1 MLTAVGSAIIMM
13 VPRDNTVFYCTIETL
28 RFYRRMLSGDITV
41 RCFAITM
48 FLCVITVLHWDFK
61 VLHCEITVLCVTQQ
75 CFIMISQC
83 SVVTS

>member
-13 VPRDNTVFYCTIETL
+13 VPRDITVLYCTIETL
-28 RFYRRMLSGDITV
+28 CFYRTVLYGDITV
-41 RCFAITM
+41 RCFAITV
-48 FLCVITVLHWDFK
+48 FLCVITVLH
-61 VLHCEITVLCVTQQ
+61 CEITVLWVTQQ